1 MIPCSDFAL
10 HSLKDVIEELQVYLA
25 EMAVDPQKKGS
36 VEVLLD
42 C

>member
-10 HSLKDVIEELQVYLA
+10 HSQKDVIEELQVYLA
-25 EMAVDPQKKGS
+25 EMAVDRQKKES
-36 VEVLLD
+36 EEVLLD